1 MIRALFIST
10 PSKISKLTDIS
21 RLIKR
26 ATVVGRLFYH
36 TAMTL
41 LPQVNPFEPASS
53 PAMHEMQ
60 LQHSHQICGIV
71 AHAKDRGVA
80 SVAIR
85 SVAIA
90 CEVLSERHEQ
100 EEVLQI
106 FEKIRKETG
115 WKIGFLFDE
124 LKQKWGWNSGM
135 REEQGHAGQQ
145 MLLQGGGGQQGSLSH
160 FFPPSI
166 MSGSASSLPP
176 APPVSAPSSNNQRPA
191 FRGGI
196 LNPLL
201 KTADFS
207 LPNHPYQQHY
217 QPPSQHNHY
226 THTYF

>member
-1 MIRALFIST
+1 
-10 PSKISKLTDIS
+10 
-21 RLIKR
+21 
-26 ATVVGRLFYH
+26 
-36 TAMTL
+36 MTL

-90 CEVLSERHEQ
+90 CEVLQERHEQ

-115 WKIGFLFDE
+115 WKIGFLSDE
-124 LKQKWGWNSGM
+124 LKKKWGWNVGM
-135 REEQGHAGQQ
+135 REEQVHGGQQ
-145 MLLQGGGGQQGSLSH
+145 MLLQGGSQQGSLSH
-160 FFPPSI
+160 FFPTSL
-166 MSGSASSLPP
+166 MSGGGNLPP
-176 APPVSAPSSNNQRPA
+176 APPTTNSAPRPA
-191 FRGGI
+191 VRGGI

-217 QPPSQHNHY
+217 QPPSQHNQY